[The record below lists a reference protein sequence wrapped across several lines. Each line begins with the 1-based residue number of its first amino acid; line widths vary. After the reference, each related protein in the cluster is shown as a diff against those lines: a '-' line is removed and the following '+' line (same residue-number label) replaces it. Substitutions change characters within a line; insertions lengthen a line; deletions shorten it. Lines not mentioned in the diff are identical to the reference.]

1 MPLDEIG
8 VNLNGVLEGI
18 NTMVHS
24 NDVKEILTNINEATA
39 QLNDTLAQTEAV
51 AAGLSEDSD
60 AYQEL
65 VRTMH
70 ELSGAARSL
79 RQMAE
84 YLERHP
90 EALLKGKPQ

>member
-1 MPLDEIG
+1 M
-8 VNLNGVLEGI
+8 LEGI
-18 NTMVHS
+18 NTLVNS
-24 NDVKEILTNINEATA
+24 NDVKATLSNINLATV
-39 QLNDTLAQTEAV
+39 QLNKTLEQVDGV

-65 VRTMH
+65 LRTMR

-90 EALLKGKPQ
+90 EALLKGKPK